1 MSARTS
7 VSRRVRTPKAPNGGN
22 QSVTE
27 KPFHPLYGNMKGL
40 VRVMPGADLTKPA
53 DPEWADYLDAKY
65 GPEKRK
71 T

>member
-1 MSARTS
+1 MSARKS

-40 VRVMPGADLTKPA
+40 RYARRRFSSMSRAISA
-53 DPEWADYLDAKY
+53 NQSAIRQAA
-65 GPEKRK
+65 
-71 T
+71 